1 MFVAV
6 WYLALFLI
14 GLLALPICLYL
25 FKSLTDYAYPFS
37 RIIGLAITSYLV
49 WIFGSLRILPFGVP
63 SIIVAIFIMSALS
76 VYILYTKKVVINR
89 KIIKTAVFYEL
100 LFLAVFAVLI
110 AYKLYRSEISDIEKF
125 MDFAFL
131 NTLLKSSYFPPQDP
145 WYSGHAV
152 NYYYFG
158 HLVAAIL
165 AKITGIQSAIS
176 YNLMQATVYALFMV
190 ELFSVG
196 YNLTK
201 KYFWAFLSVF
211 AVAGICNVSYLIFS
225 MTKTAT
231 FWWQGTRI
239 IPGTINE
246 FPLYSFLLGDLHAHY
261 LDLPFVILILISF
274 LIFFKNDDN
283 RLPLK
288 LFIGFILG
296 LMFITNSW
304 DYIIYGFV
312 FALLTIYKNY
322 FRKRD
327 HIQVIKDGL
336 IVGAA
341 SVLVML
347 PFYLFFHP
355 ASEGFRLVTAPKSL
369 LSDFLILFSF
379 QIFVIA
385 FYLIYNFIKS
395 KSGYKQIA
403 IITSALIG
411 LALFW
416 ISQVAAFVGLLLPL
430 WLIVFIDDKRREKG
444 LGIKQFVN
452 ILIMICLS
460 IIVFCEFVYLKD
472 IYGIDWQRCNTVFK
486 FYYQLMLLFAIVAG
500 YIGYYFWNIK
510 GRAKILFFF
519 VSGSLLILSA
529 YFVPNII
536 FQSANFFSVK
546 MGLDGTHYLERS
558 HPYDN
563 QAVKWLNNNITGQK
577 VIAEMPGNSYTDD
590 SRISAFTGNVTPLG
604 WLGHEWGWRNNPDEL
619 TSIKNEIDTL
629 FKTPDETVARTI
641 ITKYQID
648 YIYFG
653 ELEQANYTE
662 SPNWIVP
669 KIFKPVYNNTGVVIY
684 QTVDK

>member
-1 MFVAV
+1 MVVAV
-6 WYLALFLI
+6 WYFALFVI

-37 RIIGLAITSYLV
+37 RIIGLAIISYLV
-49 WIFGSLRILPFGVP
+49 WIFGSLRILPFGIP
-63 SIIVAIFIMSALS
+63 SIIIAALIMAALS
-76 VYILYTKKVVINR
+76 AYILYFKRVVLTWKIVKKAI
-89 KIIKTAVFYEL
+89 FYEL

-131 NTLLKSSYFPPQDP
+131 NTILKSSFFPPQDP

-158 HLVAAIL
+158 HLIGAIL
-165 AKITGIQSAIS
+165 TKITGIQSAVS

-196 YNLTK
+196 FNLTK
-201 KYFWAFLSVF
+201 KYIWAALTVLV
-211 AVAGICNVSYLIFS
+211 VAGISNISYLIFS
-225 MTKTAT
+225 MTNTAT

-261 LDLPFVILILISF
+261 LDLPFVILMLISF
-274 LIFFKNDDN
+274 LIFFKDSDN
-283 RLPLK
+283 RYPLK
-288 LFIGFILG
+288 VFIGFIFG

-312 FALLTIYKNY
+312 FALLSIYKNY
-322 FRKRD
+322 FRKKD

-336 IVGAA
+336 VVGAT

-347 PFYLFFHP
+347 PFYLSFHP

-385 FYLIYNFIKS
+385 YYLMYNFVKS
-395 KSGYKQIA
+395 KSEDKRIA
-403 IITSALIG
+403 IVASVVIG

-416 ISQVAAFVGLLLPL
+416 TSQVAALVGVLFPL
-430 WLIVFIDDKRREKG
+430 WMVVFLDEKKRGKG
-444 LGIKQFVN
+444 LGAKQFVN
-452 ILIMICLS
+452 ILILICFS
-460 IIVFCEFVYLKD
+460 IIVFCEYVYLKD

-486 FYYQLMLLFAIVAG
+486 FYYQLMVLFAIVAG
-500 YIGYYFWNIK
+500 YIGYYFWGVR
-510 GRAKILFFF
+510 GRVKLLFFF

-546 MGLDGTHYLERS
+546 MGLDGTYYLARS
-558 HPYDN
+558 RPYDN
-563 QAVKWLNNNITGQK
+563 QAVNWINDNISGQK
-577 VIAEMPGNSYTDD
+577 VIAEMPGNSYSDD

-604 WLGHEWGWRNNPDEL
+604 WLGHEWGWRNNPDVL
-619 TSIKNEIDTL
+619 TGIKNDIDVL
-629 FKTPDETVARTI
+629 FRTPDAVIAKTI
-641 ITKYQID
+641 IDKYQID
-648 YIYFG
+648 YIYYG
-653 ELEQANYTE
+653 ELEQANYVE
-662 SPNWIVP
+662 NDNWIVP
-669 KIFKPVYNNTGVVIY
+669 KIYRAVYNNTGVVIY
-684 QTVDK
+684 QTVEK